1 MQFDSKEKQRC
12 SECYIQSKKGILQQN
27 RKSVL
32 AACVHKKKRVVRPL
46 QQTTVKF
53 CHVFCIMTL
62 YYDRPKDDTVRKL
75 ARVRNVNECVKKK
88 EKVILF
94 LILLVSVC
102 QGFLFAS

>member
-1 MQFDSKEKQRC
+1 M
-12 SECYIQSKKGILQQN
+12 
-27 RKSVL
+27 L

-75 ARVRNVNECVKKK
+75 DRVKNVNECV
-88 EKVILF
+88 
-94 LILLVSVC
+94 
-102 QGFLFAS
+102 

>member
-1 MQFDSKEKQRC
+1 MLHSIKKRNTATKSEVCARC
-12 SECYIQSKKGILQQN
+12 LCPE
-27 RKSVL
+27 
-32 AACVHKKKRVVRPL
+32 KKRVVRPL

-94 LILLVSVC
+94 LY
-102 QGFLFAS
+102 FAYECMPGIFIC

>member
-1 MQFDSKEKQRC
+1 M
-12 SECYIQSKKGILQQN
+12 
-27 RKSVL
+27 L

-62 YYDRPKDDTVRKL
+62 YYDRPKDDTVREL

-94 LILLVSVC
+94 LYFACECMPGIS
-102 QGFLFAS
+102 FAS